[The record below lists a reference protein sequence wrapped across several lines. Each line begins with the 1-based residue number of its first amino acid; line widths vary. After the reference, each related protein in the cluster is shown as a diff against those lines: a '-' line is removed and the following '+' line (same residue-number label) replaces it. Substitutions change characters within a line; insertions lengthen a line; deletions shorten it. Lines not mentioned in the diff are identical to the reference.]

1 VGFDSVIAPG
11 KTGKITQEI
20 RLNGIHG
27 SFRKH
32 MTVSSNAKNS
42 PTMRVS
48 LGGILRSEIEFSPD
62 FVRLQHPENQNE
74 WQTEITLT
82 SLQKDLVIQD
92 VQFKPDDFGQSG
104 PSWQETIPI
113 FLTSNLTKSNKPRT
127 DGYTEYSLKLTLPF
141 KGALDKNGLIIIK
154 TNNQKKPELTIRG
167 VFENR

>member
-1 VGFDSVIAPG
+1 MGRSQQNDFSVGDL
-11 KTGKITQEI
+11 E
-20 RLNGIHG
+20 
-27 SFRKH
+27 
-32 MTVSSNAKNS
+32 
-42 PTMRVS
+42 
-48 LGGILRSEIEFSPD
+48 SESAG
-62 FVRLQHPENQNE
+62 
-74 WQTEITLT
+74 
-82 SLQKDLVIQD
+82 LV
-92 VQFKPDDFGQSG
+92 DDFGQSG